1 MKVENKMKRQII
13 DGQGLLSRSECNIMR
28 GFAILAIV
36 SNNFGHLLKGIIQD
50 NEFVYNYNNVVGFLD
65 QLKTPTSNFCLDLLA
80 FYSPFGVML
89 FIFLSGFGLTL
100 KYENTNVNSVTHKEF
115 VFDHYRKL
123 FQMQMKG
130 LALFLLVMFV
140 FDPDYIVYFRHLLG
154 QLFMVENLNPIDQ
167 KILGG
172 PYWFFGMIM
181 EIYLIY
187 RYVIYRRST
196 TFIIFVILLSLLVMS
211 VCAPN
216 GDTIRYL
223 RINFCMA
230 LLPFCIGVLLA
241 RYGRLFINIVD
252 NRIYRIFAIIVF
264 FVLLTLCKFNFYS
277 WLFMPIF
284 IIGVSVPL
292 TKLLSQSKLFANIF
306 GWVGELSGVLFVVH
320 PIVREI
326 LFQRVSLSG
335 NYYGMF
341 FVYLFLT
348 IALSVILKPLFVK

>member
-1 MKVENKMKRQII
+1 MNKQIGN
-13 DGQGLLSRSECNIMR
+13 GQILLSRSECNIMR
-28 GFAILAIV
+28 GFAILAII
-36 SNNFGHLLKGIIQD
+36 SNNFGHLLNGIIQD
-50 NEFVYNYNNVVGFLD
+50 NEFVYDYNNVVGFLE
-65 QLKTPTSNFCLDLLA
+65 QLKAPTSNFWLDLLA

-100 KYENTNVNSVTHKEF
+100 KYENGNVNSVTHKEF

-154 QLFMVENLNPIDQ
+154 QLFMVENLNPVDQ
-167 KILGG
+167 KILAG
-172 PYWFFGMIM
+172 PYWFFCMIM

-187 RYVIYRRST
+187 RFVIYRRST
-196 TFIIFVILLSLLVMS
+196 TFITIVILLSLFVMS

-230 LLPFCIGVLLA
+230 LLPFGMGVLLA
-241 RYGRLFINIVD
+241 RYGNLFIHIVE
-252 NRIYRIFAIIVF
+252 NRIYCILAIVVF
-264 FVLLTLCKFNFYS
+264 GALLTLCKFNFYS

-284 IIGVSVPL
+284 IIGVSIPL
-292 TKLLSQSKLFANIF
+292 TKLLCQSKQLTYIF
-306 GWVGELSGVLFVVH
+306 GWVGALSGVIFVVH

-326 LFQRVSLSG
+326 LFQRVSLHGS
-335 NYYGMF
+335 YYGMF

-348 IALSVILKPLFVK
+348 IALSVILKPLFVKK

>member
-1 MKVENKMKRQII
+1 MKRQIS
-13 DGQGLLSRSECNIMR
+13 DGQSLLSRSECNIMR

-50 NEFVYNYNNVVGFLD
+50 NEFVYNYNNVVGFIE
-65 QLKTPTSNFCLDLLA
+65 QLKTPTSNFWLDLLA

-100 KYENTNVNSVTHKEF
+100 KYESGDADDVTHKEF

-123 FQMQMKG
+123 FQMQMKA
-130 LALFLLVMFV
+130 LALFLLIMFV
-140 FDPDYIVYFRHLLG
+140 FDPDYIVYFRHLIG
-154 QLFMVENLNPIDQ
+154 QLFMVENLNPVDQ

-187 RYVIYRRST
+187 RFVIYRRST
-196 TFIIFVILLSLLVMS
+196 TFIMIVILLSLLVMS

-230 LLPFCIGVLLA
+230 LLPFGMGVLLA
-241 RYGRLFINIVD
+241 RYGRLFIHIVD
-252 NRIYRIFAIIVF
+252 SRLYCILAIVVF
-264 FVLLTLCKFNFYS
+264 GGLLTLCKFNFYS

-284 IIGVSVPL
+284 IIGISISV
-292 TKLLSQSKLFANIF
+292 TKLLCQSRKLASVF
-306 GWVGELSGVLFVVH
+306 GWIGALSGVIFVVH

-326 LFQRVSLSG
+326 LYQRVSLSG

-348 IALSVILKPLFVK
+348 IALSVILKPIFIKK